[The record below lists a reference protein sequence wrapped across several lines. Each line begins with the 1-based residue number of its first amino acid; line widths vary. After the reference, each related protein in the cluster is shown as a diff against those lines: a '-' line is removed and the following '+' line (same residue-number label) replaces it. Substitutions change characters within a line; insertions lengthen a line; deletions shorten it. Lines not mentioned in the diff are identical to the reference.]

1 MQVLELNPCL
11 DKQGYCSCNGSQ
23 LQFYKFQPSF
33 WGSILVHLS
42 VVIDSIFCWFDKS
55 SWKLRP
61 RGTCRLLPPTFLN
74 KCSTRVSGTGNLIQ
88 IKKKVYNQLFDSM
101 SSLWVFWMAPTCPRN
116 DLLLPKDH
124 WVVSREIAQ
133 KQSVRRVKK
142 KFLKKKFLVFTCYNN
157 FSKLCRNQASSY
169 FPVTGPGVS
178 AKVKKGS
185 SMETKTQR
193 MGCQVQGYRL
203 SKVNMVI
210 GLPTSPPKM
219 VETDAEVK
227 GSKGYFRKFFPDAAK
242 QIHSER
248 ELDVSWSQIKG
259 NPEFKVAKVKCF
271 PLRLWT
277 SSRSYTMESF
287 VVQTPRNVL
296 AAWARWWTIHVSP
309 WCV

>member
-1 MQVLELNPCL
+1 
-11 DKQGYCSCNGSQ
+11 
-23 LQFYKFQPSF
+23 
-33 WGSILVHLS
+33 
-42 VVIDSIFCWFDKS
+42 
-55 SWKLRP
+55 
-61 RGTCRLLPPTFLN
+61 
-74 KCSTRVSGTGNLIQ
+74 
-88 IKKKVYNQLFDSM
+88 M